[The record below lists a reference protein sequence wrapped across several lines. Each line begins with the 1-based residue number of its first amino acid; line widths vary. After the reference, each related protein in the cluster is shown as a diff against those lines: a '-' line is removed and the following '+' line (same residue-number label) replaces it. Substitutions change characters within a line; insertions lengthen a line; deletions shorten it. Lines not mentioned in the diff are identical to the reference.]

1 MRNRLSDSLV
11 VIAAMLAFS
20 AVTFAQTYGTP
31 GYAPG
36 TWKPQE
42 LPKDLSK
49 PKPFNPRDFSGV
61 WSSPT
66 KAGYFE
72 RHALNDKWLAIQ
84 DKSIPD
90 QMRSQT
96 YPPPLTD
103 WGKAKFEATKPS
115 YGPRSVPP
123 GLGNDTVSTCDPMG
137 YPRDLYEGN
146 LRPFEIIQTPDRM
159 LIHMQY
165 HEIWRQVWTDGREL
179 PKDPDAAWM
188 GYSVGKWDGD
198 TFVITST
205 GYDDRTW
212 LDHLGNPHSEQM
224 VLVERWKHPDANTL
238 TLDMT
243 ITDPK
248 TYTAPW
254 IGETITFVRAKA
266 AIFEELCV
274 PSEEE
279 HFNDRIRDAA
289 VGTAK
294 P

>member
-1 MRNRLSDSLV
+1 MRNRFMSLFA
-11 VIAAMLAFS
+11 ILATVLAIS
-20 AVTFAQTYGTP
+20 TVTFAQTYGTR

-36 TWKPQE
+36 TWKPDE
-42 LPKDLSK
+42 LSKDLSK
-49 PKPFNPRDFSGV
+49 PKPYNAHDLSGV

-66 KAGYFE
+66 RAGYFE
-72 RHALNDKWLAIQ
+72 RHALNDKWLDIK

-96 YPPPLTD
+96 YPPPMTE

-115 YGPRSVPP
+115 YGPRSVAP
-123 GLGNDTVSTCDPMG
+123 GLGNDEVSTCDPMG
-137 YPRDLYEGN
+137 YPRDLYEAN
-146 LRPFEIIQTPDRM
+146 LRPFEMIQAPDRV

-165 HEIWRQVWTDGREL
+165 HDIWRQIWTDGREL
-179 PKDPDAAWM
+179 PKDPDPAWM
-188 GYSVGKWDGD
+188 GYSIGKWEGD
-198 TFVITST
+198 TFVVTST

-212 LDHLGNPHSEQM
+212 LDHFGNPHSDQM
-224 VLVERWKHPDANTL
+224 VLVERWRRPDPDTL
-238 TLDMT
+238 SLEMT

-248 TYTAPW
+248 TYTAAW
-254 IGETITFVRAKA
+254 VGETITFVRAKA

-274 PSEEE
+274 PSEEG
-279 HFNDRIRDAA
+279 HFNDKIRDAA

>member
-1 MRNRLSDSLV
+1 MRNRLSDSLL

-42 LPKDLSK
+42 VPKDLSK
-49 PKPFNPRDFSGV
+49 PKPYNARDFSGV

-72 RHALNDKWLAIQ
+72 RHALNDKWLPIQ

-137 YPRDLYEGN
+137 YPRDLYEAN
-146 LRPFEIIQTPDRM
+146 LRPFDIIQTPDRM

-165 HEIWRQVWTDGREL
+165 HEIWRQVWTDGRDL
-179 PKDPDAAWM
+179 PKDPDPAWM
-188 GYSVGKWDGD
+188 GYSIGKWDGD

-205 GYDDRTW
+205 GYDERTW
-212 LDHLGNPHSEQM
+212 LDHLGNPHSDQM
-224 VLVERWKHPDANTL
+224 VLVERWRHPDANTL

-254 IGETITFVRAKA
+254 VGDTITFARAKA
-266 AIFEELCV
+266 AVFEELCV

-289 VGTAK
+289 VGSAK

>member
-1 MRNRLSDSLV
+1 MRYRLNDSLAI
-11 VIAAMLAFS
+11 IAAMLAFS

-42 LPKDLSK
+42 VPKDLSK

-72 RHALNDKWLAIQ
+72 RHALNDKWLPIQ

-137 YPRDLYEGN
+137 YPRDLYEAN
-146 LRPFEIIQTPDRM
+146 LRPFEIIQAPDRM

-179 PKDPDAAWM
+179 PKDPDPAWM
-188 GYSVGKWDGD
+188 GYSIGKWDGD

-205 GYDDRTW
+205 GYDERTW
-212 LDHLGNPHSEQM
+212 LDHLGNPHSDQM

-254 IGETITFVRAKA
+254 VGDTITFVRAKA

-274 PSEEE
+274 PSEED

-289 VGTAK
+289 VGSAK

>member
-1 MRNRLSDSLV
+1 
-11 VIAAMLAFS
+11 
-20 AVTFAQTYGTP
+20 
-31 GYAPG
+31 
-36 TWKPQE
+36 
-42 LPKDLSK
+42 
-49 PKPFNPRDFSGV
+49 
-61 WSSPT
+61 
-66 KAGYFE
+66 
-72 RHALNDKWLAIQ
+72 
-84 DKSIPD
+84 
-90 QMRSQT
+90 MRSQT

-137 YPRDLYEGN
+137 YPRDLYEAN

-165 HEIWRQVWTDGREL
+165 HEIWRQVWTDGRDL
-179 PKDPDAAWM
+179 PKDPDPAWM
-188 GYSVGKWDGD
+188 GYSIGKWDGD

-205 GYDDRTW
+205 GYDERTW
-212 LDHLGNPHSEQM
+212 LDHLGNPHSDQM

-254 IGETITFVRAKA
+254 VGDTITFVRAKA

-289 VGTAK
+289 VGSAK

>member
-1 MRNRLSDSLV
+1 MRNRLSDSFA

-42 LPKDLSK
+42 VPKDLSK
-49 PKPFNPRDFSGV
+49 PKPYNPRDFSGV

-72 RHALNDKWLAIQ
+72 RHALNDKWLPIQ

-103 WGKAKFEATKPS
+103 WGKAKFEETKPS
-115 YGPRSVPP
+115 YGPRSVAP

-137 YPRDLYEGN
+137 YPRDLYEAN
-146 LRPFEIIQTPDRM
+146 LRPFEIIQAPDRM

-179 PKDPDAAWM
+179 PKDPDPAWM
-188 GYSVGKWDGD
+188 GYSIGKWDGD

-205 GYDDRTW
+205 GYDERTW
-212 LDHLGNPHSEQM
+212 LDHLGNPHSDQM

-254 IGETITFVRAKA
+254 VGETITFVRAKA
-266 AIFEELCV
+266 AVFEELCV

-289 VGTAK
+289 VGSAK

>member
-1 MRNRLSDSLV
+1 MRYRSNESFA
-11 VIAAMLAFS
+11 VIVAMLAFS
-20 AVTFAQTYGTP
+20 AVGLAQTYGTP

-36 TWKPQE
+36 SWKPQE
-42 LPKDLSK
+42 IPKELSK
-49 PKPFNPRDFSGV
+49 PKPYDPHDMSGV

-66 KAGYFE
+66 RAGYFE
-72 RHALNDKWLAIQ
+72 RHALNDKWLPIQ

-123 GLGNDTVSTCDPMG
+123 GLGNDAVSTCDPMG
-137 YPRDLYEGN
+137 YPRDLYEAN

-179 PKDPDAAWM
+179 PKDPDPAWM
-188 GYSVGKWDGD
+188 GYSIGKWDGD

-205 GYDDRTW
+205 GYDERTW
-212 LDHLGNPHSEQM
+212 LDHLGNPHSDQM
-224 VLVERWKHPDANTL
+224 VLVERWRHPDANTL

-254 IGETITFVRAKA
+254 VGETITFVRAKA

-279 HFNDRIRDAA
+279 RFNDRIRDAA
-289 VGTAK
+289 VGSAK

>member
-1 MRNRLSDSLV
+1 MRNRFLNALAAVGATMALST
-11 VIAAMLAFS
+11 
-20 AVTFAQTYGTP
+20 VTFAQVYGTN

-36 TWKPQE
+36 AWKPAE
-42 LPKDLSK
+42 LPKDVSK
-49 PKPFNPRDFSGV
+49 PKPYNPRDLSGT

-66 KAGYFE
+66 KPGYFE
-72 RHALNDKWLAIQ
+72 RHALDDKWLDIK
-84 DKSIPD
+84 DKSVPD
-90 QMRSQT
+90 QMKSQT
-96 YPPPLTD
+96 YPPPMTA

-115 YGPRSVPP
+115 YGPRALAP
-123 GLGNDTVSTCDPMG
+123 GLGNDQVSTCDPMG
-137 YPRDLYEGN
+137 YPRDLYEAN
-146 LRPFEIIQTPDRM
+146 LRPFDIIQTSDRV

-165 HEIWRQVWTDGREL
+165 HEVWRQVWTDGREL
-179 PKDPDAAWM
+179 PKNPDPAWM

-205 GYDDRTW
+205 GYDERTW
-212 LDHLGNPHSEQM
+212 LDHFGNPHSDQM
-224 VLVERWKHPDANTL
+224 VLVERWRHPDADTL

-243 ITDPK
+243 LTDPK

-254 IGETITFVRAKA
+254 VGETITFVRAKA

-289 VGTAK
+289 VGTSK